1 MLNSAHRNPESLAW
15 AAPDGEMAAT
25 GAKPVYFALLDES
38 GEAGRNPSSARAAS
52 RAFLSQQLETAATL
66 ACDLPDHVR
75 GLSTWLEDGAQRA
88 GRLYRAYLDGRQAGA
103 PRRYFSSKSHALYF
117 LRSVAPTKLVDGAWL
132 YGLLPRWSDARFA
145 SLIGIYLEELG
156 EGVAGKN
163 HVALYRKLLDSY
175 GCDDWQDLSD
185 DRFVQGAIQLALAHH
200 AADFLPE
207 VIGFNL
213 GYEQLPLHLLITAYE
228 LDELGIDPYYF
239 TLHVTIDNAASG
251 HARKSVQGVLDA
263 LPRAAQMDEAF
274 YRRVANGYKLNML
287 GVDTPSI
294 IKSFDLAR
302 EVVATFAGKAAIGSQ
317 LHSGYCRVAG
327 RTVNDWLGDP
337 AQLPTF
343 LASLEQMGWIKRNQ
357 NPEESRFWKLIHGE
371 RAKMFGVF
379 TAYEQQ
385 LIYDW
390 ISGTSGREEGE
401 PVAETRPSAV
411 AFARRRRKAQMSGL
425 DASRPRVTA
434 ASDARGVIRGRASHH
449 FAAADD
455 FTAELRLLEEKL
467 AALSS
472 KEEMMAALVPL
483 MSPALH
489 HTSAGLMAT
498 RIFARLFGYR
508 PEIPVE

>member
-1 MLNSAHRNPESLAW
+1 MLNSVHRNPQAVAW
-15 AAPDGEMAAT
+15 APPVCERAVT
-25 GAKPVYFALLDES
+25 RAKSLYFALLDES
-38 GEAGRNPSSARAAS
+38 GEAERSTS
-52 RAFLSQQLETAATL
+52 RAFLSRQLETAATL
-66 ACDLPDHVR
+66 SCDLPDDVCALPAR
-75 GLSTWLEDGAQRA
+75 LEGGAQQT
-88 GRLYRAYLDGRQAGA
+88 GRLYRAYLDARKAGA

-117 LRSVAPTKLVDGAWL
+117 LKSVAPTKLVDGAWL
-132 YGLLPRWSDARFA
+132 YGLLPRWNDARFA
-145 SLIGIYLEELG
+145 SLIRIYLEELG
-156 EGVAGKN
+156 EGVAEKN
-163 HVALYRKLLDSY
+163 HVGLYRKLLDSY

-228 LDELGIDPYYF
+228 LDELGVDPYYF

-263 LPRAAQMDEAF
+263 LPRAAGINQAF

-294 IKSFDLAR
+294 INSFDLAR
-302 EVVATFAGKAAIGSQ
+302 EVVAMLAGKAAIGSQ
-317 LHSGYCRVAG
+317 LHSDYCRVAG

-337 AQLPTF
+337 AQLPAF
-343 LASLEQMGWIKRNQ
+343 LASLEQKGWIKRNQ

-390 ISGTSGREEGE
+390 IAGTPGREEGE
-401 PVAETRPSAV
+401 PAAEARPGAPLT
-411 AFARRRRKAQMSGL
+411 RRRRKMQMSGL
-425 DASRPRVTA
+425 DASRPRATA
-434 ASDARGVIRGRASHH
+434 ALDARGIIRGRASHH
-449 FAAADD
+449 PAPADE
-455 FTAELRLLEEKL
+455 FSAELRLLEEKL

-472 KEEMMAALVPL
+472 KEEMMAALIRL
-483 MSPALH
+483 MSPATH
-489 HTSAGLMAT
+489 HTAAGLMAT
-498 RIFARLFGYR
+498 RIFTRLFGYR
-508 PEIPVE
+508 PETEVE